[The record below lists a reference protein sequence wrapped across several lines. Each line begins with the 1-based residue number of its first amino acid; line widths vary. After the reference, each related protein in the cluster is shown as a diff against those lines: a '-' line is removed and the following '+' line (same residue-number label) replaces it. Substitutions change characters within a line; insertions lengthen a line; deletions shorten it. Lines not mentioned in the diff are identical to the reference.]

1 MPFGFMRGVVIGSLG
16 LMQGLPRLFYEGEK
30 DSVEG
35 HLAPVSPTEEKGK
48 DRAREAGALGII
60 CCGVFLGGEMFLLP
74 LPPHKAPPSSQQGSF
89 YPFLCPLKVFGSW
102 VSFLGV
108 PKWLFVF
115 VGLEMEP
122 TSLSISQCSGLGA
135 WRGRDVTRKFA

>member
-1 MPFGFMRGVVIGSLG
+1 MRGVVIGSLG

-74 LPPHKAPPSSQQGSF
+74 LPPPTKPHPPASRVASTRF
-89 YPFLCPLKVFGSW
+89 YVRSR
-102 VSFLGV
+102 S
-108 PKWLFVF
+108 
-115 VGLEMEP
+115 
-122 TSLSISQCSGLGA
+122 LGA
-135 WRGRDVTRKFA
+135 GLVF